1 VDFESQN
8 WLGHALI
15 RGLVDLSNFAQQR
28 STESRSIGHL
38 EFSLFEL
45 QPLSMMMS
53 GSI

>member
-28 STESRSIGHL
+28 FPETPSLSVAFLIRSSS
-38 EFSLFEL
+38 FNRD
-45 QPLSMMMS
+45 Q
-53 GSI
+53 